1 MTNLLFS
8 YQGRINR
15 AKFWF
20 GTVCLFAVLAAIILL
35 VVLLDLKNESH
46 DPTTAEVIVIIFGG
60 LVFLVTLYCHTC
72 LAIKRFHDRDKSGL
86 WVLVQFVPAI
96 GSLWYFIETGFLTGT
111 AGTNQFG
118 EDPLQALPTLSPAQ
132 IRL

>member
-46 DPTTAEVIVIIFGG
+46 DPTTAEVIVSIFGG

-72 LAIKRFHDRDKSGL
+72 LGIKRFHDRDKSGL
-86 WVLVQFVPAI
+86 WVLVQFVPAV
-96 GSLWYFIETGFLTGT
+96 GSLWYFIETGFL
-111 AGTNQFG
+111 AGTEGANQFG
-118 EDPLQALPTLSPAQ
+118 EDPLQAHLTLNHA
-132 IRL
+132 